1 MLKFLILFVIIT
13 FASTSPQQTSP
24 QYVGLHVH
32 LTYMPRL
39 QTRLSTS
46 MKKLRS
52 CAVTFVFSCQ
62 APCQASFRPLPLR
75 LKSRWAQCTLS
86 TTPSFSSTF
95 LVATKQ
101 INHLTFRRTTV
112 GWKLMQFGN
121 WCLYTGISWNNGA
134 IGTQWRDRNISNRS
148 IAILTPHISTESSVL
163 FLGEATHAGRAT
175 YDVKF
180 SLLNILP
187 FCIHVLFKVGSVV
200 AGHYHFVS
208 GRACHRSIRR
218 LLPSM
223 WAAWA
228 AWHGCSAIVF
238 RWPVS

>member
-1 MLKFLILFVIIT
+1 MLNFLILFVIIM
-13 FASTSPQQTSP
+13 FASSSPQQTSP

-52 CAVTFVFSCQ
+52 CAATFVFSCQ
-62 APCQASFRPLPLR
+62 APCKASFRPLPLR
-75 LKSRWAQCTLS
+75 LKSRWAQCSLS

-112 GWKLMQFGN
+112 GWKLVRIYGHF
-121 WCLYTGISWNNGA
+121 LK
-134 IGTQWRDRNISNRS
+134 QWRDRNTSDRS

-180 SLLNILP
+180 LLLNILS

-238 RWPVS
+238 RWSIS